1 MLLTHGVRFL
11 ATVALSPVM
20 MSTTDSVTKFPTSA
34 TPPLDVAMAQLDAL
48 RDADIEKVYSL
59 FSRARR
65 AIFADYGRAQSCP
78 PPPRVLHRR
87 VRAAL
92 RESCP
97 GLLGH
102 SSATILSALQL
113 EEKNKGRLPHWRCR
127 VRVHADPETGQPG
140 GYYAMTLV
148 RQHDPPP
155 PVRERSTPTM
165 AMDPRNA
172 DRFDGFEGCWF
183 VWSIVPD
190 NGGGGDGEDYDGSP
204 RGGAEKPLPALA

>member
-1 MLLTHGVRFL
+1 MLR
-11 ATVALSPVM
+11 
-20 MSTTDSVTKFPTSA
+20 
-34 TPPLDVAMAQLDAL
+34 
-48 RDADIEKVYSL
+48 
-59 FSRARR
+59 
-65 AIFADYGRAQSCP
+65 
-78 PPPRVLHRR
+78 RR

>member
-1 MLLTHGVRFL
+1 
-11 ATVALSPVM
+11 
-20 MSTTDSVTKFPTSA
+20 
-34 TPPLDVAMAQLDAL
+34 
-48 RDADIEKVYSL
+48 
-59 FSRARR
+59 
-65 AIFADYGRAQSCP
+65 
-78 PPPRVLHRR
+78 
-87 VRAAL
+87 
-92 RESCP
+92 
-97 GLLGH
+97 
-102 SSATILSALQL
+102 
-113 EEKNKGRLPHWRCR
+113 
-127 VRVHADPETGQPG
+127 
-140 GYYAMTLV
+140 MTLV